1 MTWAVAKREILV
13 RSRTKVFRIITAL
26 LVVGAVAGV
35 ILSAV
40 IGGGDGDNLPTST
53 IGMVD
58 VDPTFRP
65 QITAAAVDIATI
77 DFTDFAS
84 VADAEL
90 ALTDGAIDVAM
101 IGGSSDGT
109 ELVWDQSVRFDNTA
123 AIIRS
128 AMQQDAFAANAADL
142 GLGADE
148 LEQLFTPPSTSERF
162 LGEVD
167 DADGVRTFVALIGIV
182 GTLFLIQV
190 WGSLVAMSVIEEKAS
205 RVIEVLL
212 SHITPRVLMTGKILG
227 LGVLALSQAIVILG
241 GLLVALLL
249 IRDIEVPAGAWS
261 SIPLILGCVITGFA
275 FYSAAFGAAGS
286 LVSRTEDAQQVM
298 LPVMVPLFVGY
309 MVATASV
316 GNPDST
322 LIKVMSF
329 IPFTMPVTLPL
340 RAAAGALALWEVA
353 LAFAIIIVG
362 TVLMMRFAAR
372 LYEFT
377 LLRTG
382 SRIGWREAL
391 WLARGASV

>member
-1 MTWAVAKREILV
+1 VIWAVAKREILV

-26 LVVGAVAGV
+26 LVVGAIAGV
-35 ILSAV
+35 IISSV
-40 IGGGDGDNLPTST
+40 VGGGDGDDLPTST

-58 VDPTFRP
+58 IDPALRP
-65 QITAAAVDIATI
+65 QITAAATDVATI
-77 DFTDFAS
+77 EYTDYAS
-84 VADAEL
+84 GADAEVAL
-90 ALTDGAIDVAM
+90 ADGDIDVAM
-101 IGGSSDGT
+101 LGGSDGAV
-109 ELVWDQSVRFDNTA
+109 ELVWNKSVRYDTQ
-123 AIIRS
+123 AIIGT
-128 AMQQDAFAANAADL
+128 ALQQDALAKNADDL
-142 GLGADE
+142 ELGPDE
-148 LEQLFTPPSTSERF
+148 LGRLFEPPATSERIID
-162 LGEVD
+162 EID
-167 DADGVRTFVALIGIV
+167 DGDGVKTLVALIGIV

-190 WGSLVAMSVIEEKAS
+190 WGSLVAMGVIEEKAS

-212 SHITPRVLMTGKILG
+212 SHITPRELMTGKILG
-227 LGVLALSQAIVILG
+227 LGLLALTQALVILG

-249 IRDIEVPAGAWS
+249 IRDVDVPSGVWS

-309 MVATASV
+309 MIATASV
-316 GNPDST
+316 ATPDST
-322 LIKVMSF
+322 LIKVLSF

-340 RAAAGALALWEVA
+340 RSATGSLAAWEIAV
-353 LAFAIIIVG
+353 AFALIIGG
-362 TVLMMRFAAR
+362 TFLMMRFAAR

-391 WLARGASV
+391 RLTRGKVV

>member
-1 MTWAVAKREILV
+1 MIWTVAKREVLV

-26 LVVGAVAGV
+26 LLLAAIAGV
-35 ILSAV
+35 IVSAV
-40 IGGGDGDNLPTST
+40 VGGGDGDDLPSSV
-53 IGMVD
+53 IGLVN
-58 VDPTFRP
+58 VDPAVEP
-65 QITAAAVDIATI
+65 QITAAAVDVAQI
-77 DFTDFAS
+77 DYTSFGDS
-84 VADAEL
+84 ADVEAAL
-90 ALTDGAIDVAM
+90 ADGNIDVALV
-101 IGGSSDGT
+101 GSDSGAL
-109 ELVWDQSVRFDNTA
+109 EFVWNQSVDFQLDAIVRTA
-123 AIIRS
+123 L
-128 AMQQDAFAANAADL
+128 QQGALATNAQELNLDPSDL
-142 GLGADE
+142 E
-148 LEQLFTPPSTSERF
+148 RLFTPAPTSERI
-162 LGEVD
+162 LDEVD
-167 DADGVRTFVALIGIV
+167 DGDGVKTLVALIGIV

-190 WGSLVAMSVIEEKAS
+190 WGSLVAMGVIEEKAS

-212 SHITPRVLMTGKILG
+212 SHITPRELMTGKILG
-227 LGVLALSQAIVILG
+227 LGLLAISQALLILG

-249 IRDIEVPAGAWS
+249 VRDVEVPAGAWS

-316 GNPDST
+316 ASPDSM
-322 LIKVMSF
+322 LIKVLSF

-340 RAAAGALALWEVA
+340 RAAAGTLAAWEVA
-353 LAFAIIIVG
+353 LAFGLIIVG
-362 TVLMMRFAAR
+362 TIVMMRFAAR

-391 WLARGASV
+391 RLARGTTA